1 MIKFFGRL
9 RQNLLSE
16 GKTGKYFKYAIG
28 EIVLVVLGILIAL
41 SINNWNTQ
49 KNNEQKEKDALTEM
63 YQGLVS
69 NNKQLMTLENEEK
82 RIVKIIDSLF
92 LEKSQ
97 RGTFSNDTLK
107 VYLGKAFVANR
118 PKFVTTAYD
127 VLLSSGIGLIQNT
140 EIRYSIAKY
149 YGQDLPK
156 VESDG
161 NDVHQEWYDVILPII
176 RKEADYWMWD
186 EILVPYS
193 MDSVFE
199 NEELFAALKTFKVN
213 HYDMALTVKRVILE
227 NEKLMNRIEP
237 LIRK

>member
-1 MIKFFGRL
+1 MIKFFRKI
-9 RQNLLSE
+9 RQNLLME
-16 GKTGKYFKYAIG
+16 NKTGKYFKYAIG
-28 EIVLVVLGILIAL
+28 EIILVVIGILIAL

-49 KNNEQKEKDALTEM
+49 KNNEQKEKDALTEIF
-63 YQGLVS
+63 QGLES
-69 NNKQLMTLENEEK
+69 NNRQLIYFEKKEK
-82 RIVKIIDSLF
+82 RIVQIIDSLF

-107 VYLGKAFVANR
+107 VYLGKAFVASR
-118 PKFVTTAYD
+118 PKFITTAYD

-140 EIRYSIAKY
+140 DIRYNIAKY
-149 YGQDLPK
+149 YGQDLPEI
-156 VESDG
+156 VSNG

-193 MDSVFE
+193 MDSIFE
-199 NEELFAALKTFKVN
+199 NKKLFASLKTFKVN
-213 HYDMALTVKRVILE
+213 HFDMGLTLKRVILE

-237 LIRK
+237 LIQK